1 MSASAD
7 RDHDPFTHAT
17 VAVDGERLHVAQRDG
32 RGTPLLF
39 CNDFAAN
46 LEILGDVARHLEQP
60 VIAFD
65 PPGVGA
71 SEDVHR
77 MRRMA
82 ALARL
87 VVAMLDRVGVETAVD
102 VLGIGWGG
110 LLAQQIARQAPD
122 RVRRLVLAATC
133 SGQLMFPGRFN
144 SLWRLAH
151 PKGLTRI
158 APDAAR
164 ARSVFGGR
172 RTDECRAIARAM
184 GRATPPTRR
193 GHAAQLYAL
202 AGYSSLPWLHR
213 LGVPTLVLA
222 GDDDAVVP
230 MVNAR
235 VLALLLPRARLTVIR
250 GGGHWFVL
258 ERTDEVVRE
267 LDGFLNARHAPRP
280 PAEDNTL

>member
-1 MSASAD
+1 MGHTKDWAMRMGHMSQA
-7 RDHDPFTHAT
+7 RGHAM
-17 VAVDGERLHVAQRDG
+17 Q
-32 RGTPLLF
+32 
-39 CNDFAAN
+39 
-46 LEILGDVARHLEQP
+46 
-60 VIAFD
+60 
-65 PPGVGA
+65 
-71 SEDVHR
+71 
-77 MRRMA
+77 
-82 ALARL
+82 
-87 VVAMLDRVGVETAVD
+87 
-102 VLGIGWGG
+102 
-110 LLAQQIARQAPD
+110 
-122 RVRRLVLAATC
+122 
-133 SGQLMFPGRFN
+133 
-144 SLWRLAH
+144 
-151 PKGLTRI
+151 
-158 APDAAR
+158 
-164 ARSVFGGR
+164 
-172 RTDECRAIARAM
+172 ARAM

-267 LDGFLNARHAPRP
+267 LDGFLNARYAPRP